1 MRLDKFLAEMLYGTR
16 SEVKKIIR
24 SGIVTVNGTT
34 VTKPELK
41 VNELSDTVCIRGE
54 EVLYSKYVYY
64 MMHKPSGYISA
75 TKDNSQKTVIDLL
88 KKNTGNIK
96 NGVFPVG
103 RLDID
108 TEGLLLLTN
117 DGNLAH
123 MLLSPVKHIE
133 KAYYLIADGIITEDA
148 IKQLEKG
155 IDIGDT
161 SLALPARTEN
171 VKVCKFKELGEY
183 EQGIIT
189 ERYNIQKTNDNMF
202 TSMELVL
209 HEGRYH
215 QVKRMI
221 KAAGSQVLY
230 LRRIRMGTLLL
241 DRKLLPGYCRKLTD
255 EETRSIKN
263 CCNAG

>member
-1 MRLDKFLAEMLYGTR
+1 MRLDKFLTEMLYGTR

-24 SGIVTVNGTT
+24 SGIITVNGTT

-41 VNELSDTVCIRGE
+41 VNELSDKVCVKGK
-54 EVLYSKYVYY
+54 EVLYSQYVYY

-123 MLLSPVKHIE
+123 MLLSPGKHID

-155 IDIGDT
+155 IDIGDNA
-161 SLALPARTEN
+161 LALPARTEN
-171 VKVCKFKELGEY
+171 IKVCKFKELGEY

-189 ERYNIQKTNDNMF
+189 ERYNIQKTNNNIF

-230 LRRIRMGTLLL
+230 LRRIRMGTLVL
-241 DRKLLPGYCRKLTD
+241 DKELLPGQCRELTD

-263 CCNAG
+263 CCNAE